1 MHSSIVSQ
9 VRAESCRILGF
20 MVLPPRAN
28 ALHWCFPYPDDVN
41 ANRLAFKK
49 AELLFVYLP

>member
-1 MHSSIVSQ
+1 MHSSVVSQ